1 MVSQTGSPA
10 TESHISMELFPKNGI
25 MGNLTCL
32 PSGHGQ
38 VTDNATFQAIAGG

>member
-32 PSGHGQ
+32 PDAHREVSENPTG
-38 VTDNATFQAIAGG
+38 TGG